1 MSEFVECT
9 TKIKSRIDLVEA
21 LIEVGFKR
29 EEIEVHEEAQHL
41 YGFQN
46 DKRPE
51 KANVILRRKFVGGAS
66 NDIGFM
72 KKKDGTYEFISS
84 AYDRGSS
91 GKHAGHTRGYNDA
104 WLKDITQKYTE
115 KLYTRTAKM
124 KGYEVRKTVE
134 GKKIVLTL
142 IK

>member
-9 TKIKSRIDLVEA
+9 TKIKSQRDLIEA
-21 LIEVGFKR
+21 LIEIGFKK

-51 KANVILRRKFVGGAS
+51 KANVILRRKYVGGAS
-66 NDIGFM
+66 NDIGFLR
-72 KKKDGTYEFISS
+72 KKDGTYEFISS
-84 AYDRGSS
+84 AYDRGA
-91 GKHAGHTRGYNDA
+91 GGRHAQHTHGYNEA
-104 WLKDITQKYTE
+104 WLKDLTQKYTE
-115 KLYTRTAKM
+115 KLYTRTAKA
-124 KGYEVRKTVE
+124 KGYEVRKTIE